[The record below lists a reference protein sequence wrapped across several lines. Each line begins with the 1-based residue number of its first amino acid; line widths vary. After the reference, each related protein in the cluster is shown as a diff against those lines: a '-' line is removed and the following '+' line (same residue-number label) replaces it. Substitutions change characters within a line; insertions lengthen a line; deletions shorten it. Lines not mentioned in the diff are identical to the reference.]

1 MNNMHFVSTGEIE
14 GAVEIIEDLVALT
27 DPSEYLRDEAK
38 LVIDM
43 LRGGDNIPMETYLK
57 LNELQESLR

>member
-1 MNNMHFVSTGEIE
+1 MNNMHFISTGELE
-14 GAVEIIEDLVALT
+14 SAVEIIEDLVALT

-43 LRGGDNIPMETYLK
+43 LQGGDKIPMEAYLK
-57 LNELQESLR
+57 LNELQESLK